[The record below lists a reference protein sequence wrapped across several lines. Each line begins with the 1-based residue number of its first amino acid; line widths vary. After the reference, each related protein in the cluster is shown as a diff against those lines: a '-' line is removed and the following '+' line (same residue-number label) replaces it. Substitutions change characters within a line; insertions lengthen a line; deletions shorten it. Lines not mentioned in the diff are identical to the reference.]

1 MTLKVQLVSP
11 ERVMWSGDAEMVTTR
26 TVEGGDITFLDGH
39 TSFIGALE
47 IGRVTIRPAEG
58 ADVEFAVHGGF
69 VEVSDN
75 FVSVLSDIS
84 EAAAEID
91 VARATRARDAAR
103 AAVGQDASDADA
115 GDALRRAELR
125 LAVAGVS
132 PDAH

>member
-1 MTLKVQLVSP
+1 MTLQVQLVSP
-11 ERVMWSGDAEMVTTR
+11 ERVMWSGEAEMVTTR

-47 IGRVTIRPAEG
+47 IGRVVIRPADG
-58 ADVEFAVHGGF
+58 PDVEFAVHGGF

-84 EAAAEID
+84 EGPEQID

-103 AAVGQDASDADA
+103 DAVGKDASDKDA
-115 GDALRRAELR
+115 AAALRRAELR
-125 LAVAGVS
+125 LSVS
-132 PDAH
+132 GASASD

>member
-1 MTLKVQLVSP
+1 MTLQVQLVSP
-11 ERVMWSGDAEMVTTR
+11 ERVMWSGEAEMVTTR

-47 IGRVTIRPAEG
+47 IGRVIIRPAEG
-58 ADVEFAVHGGF
+58 PDVEFAVHGGF

-84 EAAAEID
+84 EAAADID

-103 AAVGQDASDADA
+103 TAVGQDASDRDA
-115 GDALRRAELR
+115 GEALRRAELR
-125 LAVAGVS
+125 LAVAGVEEA
-132 PDAH
+132 AH